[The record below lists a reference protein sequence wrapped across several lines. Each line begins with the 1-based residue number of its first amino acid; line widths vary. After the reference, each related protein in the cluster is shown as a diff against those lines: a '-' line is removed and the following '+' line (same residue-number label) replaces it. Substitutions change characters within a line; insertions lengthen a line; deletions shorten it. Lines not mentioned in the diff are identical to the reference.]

1 MSTYELITSIC
12 RILSIIIELI
22 KTCKKEGKPTWRGRV
37 KISLNIPLL
46 LYAEIMKNQVLLLQ
60 SFSSS

>member
-22 KTCKKEGKPTWRGRV
+22 NTCKKKENPHGVG
-37 KISLNIPLL
+37 
-46 LYAEIMKNQVLLLQ
+46 E
-60 SFSSS
+60 